1 MSRFRR
7 VGAFRA
13 LVAPIALL
21 WLTALTGCKTTI
33 DDTVSESTG
42 PATTTTLPN
51 GPIDELLPRLVT
63 EAGKLSD
70 VIGSRGDRSAQMRVI
85 NDLYDVVR
93 PQIAAIDGV
102 VALDFDGAIELCR
115 KGEKF
120 NRPADADK
128 CFRNLTA
135 LSDNFLRA

>member
-1 MSRFRR
+1 VSRRR
-7 VGAFRA
+7 PAGARGA
-13 LVAPIALL
+13 LAGLAVLL
-21 WLTALTGCKTTI
+21 SLTGLTGCKTTI
-33 DDTVSESTG
+33 DNTVSESSG
-42 PATTTTLPN
+42 PATTTTLPS
-51 GPIDELLPRLVT
+51 GSVDELLPRLVI

-70 VIGSRGDRSAQMRVI
+70 LIGSRGDRGAQMRVI
-85 NDLYDVVR
+85 NSLYDVVR

-135 LSDNFLRA
+135 LIDSFLRA

>member
-1 MSRFRR
+1 MNRSRP
-7 VGAFRA
+7 VGAFGA
-13 LVAPIALL
+13 LVVLGAL
-21 WLTALTGCKTTI
+21 ALFALAGCKTTI

-42 PATTTTLPN
+42 PATTTTLPS
-51 GPIDELLPRLVT
+51 GPIDDLLPRLVT

-70 VIGSRGDRSAQMRVI
+70 LIGSRGDRGAQMRVI
-85 NDLYDVVR
+85 NDLYDAVR
-93 PQIAAIDGV
+93 PQIAAVDGV
-102 VALDFDGAIELCR
+102 VALDFDGAIDLCR
-115 KGEKF
+115 KGEQF